1 MRAVRIAVMV
11 LVCLMQVAC
20 VTQRET
26 IPPSMRAE
34 LLRLGRIIQDE
45 THGREERKENLRQYC
60 KVVSTVVEVYGPNA
74 VNRRTIVESLGL
86 TDDSDEITD
95 VYSISN
101 GDGSYYML
109 FITYDLRDATFVQT
123 AIINA
128 EARM

>member
-1 MRAVRIAVMV
+1 MRIVKIA
-11 LVCLMQVAC
+11 LMALAC
-20 VTQRET
+20 VAQTACMTQRESL
-26 IPPSMRAE
+26 PPSTRAE
-34 LLRLGRIIQDE
+34 LLRLGRVIKDE
-45 THGREERKENLRQYC
+45 THGREERKECLRQYC
-60 KVVSTVVEVYGPNA
+60 KVVSTVVEAYGPNA

-86 TDDSDEITD
+86 TDDCGGITD

>member
-101 GDGSYYML
+101 GDGSYYMV

>member
-1 MRAVRIAVMV
+1 MRTVRIFLVAVACV
-11 LVCLMQVAC
+11 AQTAC
-20 VTQRET
+20 VTQQET
-26 IPPSMRAE
+26 IPPETRAE
-34 LLRLGRIIQDE
+34 LLRLGRIIKDE
-45 THGREERKENLRQYC
+45 THGREERKECLRQYC
-60 KVVSTVVEVYGPNA
+60 KVVSTVVEAYGPNA

-86 TDDSDEITD
+86 TGDFGGITD

>member
-1 MRAVRIAVMV
+1 MRTLRIF
-11 LVCLMQVAC
+11 LVAFACVVQTSC

-26 IPPSMRAE
+26 LPPETRAE
-34 LLRLGRIIQDE
+34 LLRLGRIIKDE
-45 THGREERKENLRQYC
+45 THGREERKECLRQYC
-60 KVVSTVVEVYGPNA
+60 KVVSTVVEAYGPNA

-86 TDDSDEITD
+86 TGDSGGITD

-109 FITYDLRDATFVQT
+109 FITYDLRDAIFVQT

>member
-1 MRAVRIAVMV
+1 MRVVKIAVMV
-11 LVCLMQVAC
+11 LVCVMQAAC
-20 VTQRET
+20 VTRRET
-26 IPPSMRAE
+26 IPPSTRAE
-34 LLRLGRIIQDE
+34 LIRLGRIIKDE
-45 THGREERKENLRQYC
+45 THGREERKECLRQYC
-60 KVVSTVVEVYGPNA
+60 KVVSTVVEAYGPNA

-86 TDDSDEITD
+86 TGDFGGITD

>member
-1 MRAVRIAVMV
+1 MRIVKIA
-11 LVCLMQVAC
+11 LMAFACVAQTAC

-26 IPPSMRAE
+26 LPPETRAE
-34 LLRLGRIIQDE
+34 VLRLGRIIKDE
-45 THGREERKENLRQYC
+45 THGREERIEGLRQYS
-60 KVVSTVVEVYGPNA
+60 KVVSTVVEAYGPNA

-86 TDDSDEITD
+86 TDDSGGITD

-109 FITYDLRDATFVQT
+109 FITYDLRDATFVQNV
-123 AIINA
+123 IINA

>member
-1 MRAVRIAVMV
+1 MRTLRIF
-11 LVCLMQVAC
+11 LVAFACVVQTAC

-26 IPPSMRAE
+26 LPPETRAE
-34 LLRLGRIIQDE
+34 LLRLGRIIKDE
-45 THGREERKENLRQYC
+45 THGREERKECLRQYC
-60 KVVSTVVEVYGPNA
+60 KVVSTVVEAYGPNA

-86 TDDSDEITD
+86 TDDSGGITD

>member
-86 TDDSDEITD
+86 TDDSGGITD

>member
-1 MRAVRIAVMV
+1 MRVVKIAVMV
-11 LVCLMQVAC
+11 IACVAQTAC

-26 IPPSMRAE
+26 LPPETRAE
-34 LLRLGRIIQDE
+34 LLRLGRIIKDE
-45 THGREERKENLRQYC
+45 THGREERIECLRQYC
-60 KVVSTVVEVYGPNA
+60 KVVSTVVEAYGPNA

-86 TDDSDEITD
+86 TDDSGGITD

-109 FITYDLRDATFVQT
+109 FITYDLRDATFVQNV
-123 AIINA
+123 IINA